1 MKGRT
6 NSVSAASVPPGSSHR
21 SKGDTNGG
29 GDTTGEVFEAR
40 SSVSRVVNESTSV
53 RGRYD
58 TGRKKSRGL
67 TVSFVTDENLSKDVT
82 GRGKE
87 SGGGSGGGGGVRL
100 CKRRSGEMSFAEEKE
115 KGEHL
120 MRSLNSS
127 RFGAL
132 EHSSKSFHACA
143 CTLLCM
149 ICKINGL
156 LIIRFINISLNRVHR
171 LSLCM

>member
-6 NSVSAASVPPGSSHR
+6 NSAAAASVPLGSSHR
-21 SKGDTNGG
+21 SKRDTDGG
-29 GDTTGEVFEAR
+29 GDTTGEVSGPQ

-67 TVSFVTDENLSKDVT
+67 MVSFVTDENSSKDVT

-87 SGGGSGGGGGVRL
+87 SGGGGGGGGGVRL
-100 CKRRSGEMSFAEEKE
+100 CKRRSGEMSFTEEKQ

-149 ICKINGL
+149 ICKNGL
-156 LIIRFINISLNRVHR
+156 LIIKFINIFL
-171 LSLCM
+171 